1 MWGTPKMEVR
11 GWGGGLNVF
20 LVTGES
26 GSMAEE
32 EFGRWRVQQIH
43 KEGSCTTFA
52 AQRTRHFVDEYVQE
66 T

>member
-1 MWGTPKMEVR
+1 MEVR

-32 EFGRWRVQQIH
+32 EFGR
-43 KEGSCTTFA
+43 
-52 AQRTRHFVDEYVQE
+52 
-66 T
+66 